1 MKRKDE
7 MKKTLFAVGAMVLL
21 SGSALAGNTV
31 IVHVYNFDFSLNPSG
46 GPVEDAVINVGD
58 TVRWV
63 LDEGMH
69 DTKSVEGIP
78 EVWHSPLME
87 TPGEFFEHTFTHVG
101 TWWYYCT
108 PHGFDL
114 GNQTAGGMAGTVT
127 VVPEP
132 SGLAFMALASLGLLT
147 SRRRRR

>member
-1 MKRKDE
+1 MK
-7 MKKTLFAVGAMVLL
+7 LFFTAVA
-21 SGSALAGNTV
+21 ALAVIPVVAGNTV
-31 IVHVYNFDFSLNPSG
+31 LVHMYNFDFSLNPSG

-58 TVRWV
+58 TVRWI

-69 DTKSVEGIP
+69 NTKSVAGIP
-78 EVWHSPLME
+78 EVWESPLFE
-87 TPGEFFEHTFTHVG
+87 VPGSTFEHTFTNVG
-101 TWWYYCT
+101 VWWYYCT

-132 SGLAFMALASLGLLT
+132 ATGVVLGAGLAILALA
-147 SRRRRR
+147 RRRS